1 LLAPA
6 ASNSR
11 ATSGVME
18 KFAPRSPTSCSI
30 RAGGVPT

>member
-18 KFAPRSPTSCSI
+18 KSRALTHELLDPRRW
-30 RAGGVPT
+30 RAY